1 MTVKT
6 EVDVETLL
14 HWAYRDELSKRATS
28 SAEGIWDKVVFLGQN
43 GGVDP
48 GHGAAQRYSHF
59 GLPDPDAE
67 RIEKA
72 VSALEDKLIDWN
84 LSFDAIAGDL
94 GGLISV
100 NDMTGRAN
108 GQRRAPKVGW
118 GAAGTKALKAW
129 WGEKGAAP
137 AHDRPRDVLL
147 VGGIRTAALVTM
159 HAIKG
164 SRPDWI
170 EEFPRP
176 TWVSSSHGSN
186 PRIIGESFRKNVY
199 KTGSYCPLSWEPSPL
214 SVIASRAEYAAWHHG
229 LTVLA
234 QTIDLSKFI
243 VLPPK
248 ASPTPWLEGQ
258 PKLAPILSVL
268 QTGSNDVG
276 RWGVL
281 PLAPQRERAGPPLR
295 ARRAGDPRVIATS
308 PSA

>member
-1 MTVKT
+1 MPSKT
-6 EVDVETLL
+6 TVDVESLL
-14 HWAYRDELSKRATS
+14 HWAYRDELSKRSTS
-28 SAEGIWDKVVFLGQN
+28 SAEGIWDKVTFLGQN

-72 VSALEDKLIDWN
+72 VSALEDKVIDWS
-84 LSFDAIAGDL
+84 LSFDTIAGDL

-100 NDMTGRAN
+100 NDLTGRAN
-108 GQRRAPKVGW
+108 GQRKAPKVGW

-129 WGEKGAAP
+129 WGEKGAAL

-170 EEFPRP
+170 EEFPTP
-176 TWVSSSHGSN
+176 TWIPAAHGSN
-186 PRIIGESFRKNVY
+186 PQIVGESFRKNVY
-199 KTGSYCPLSWEPSPL
+199 RMGSYCPLAWEPSPL
-214 SVIASRAEYAAWHHG
+214 SVISSRAEYAVWHSG
-229 LTVLA
+229 LTTLA
-234 QTIDLSKFI
+234 QTIDLAKFI
-243 VLPPK
+243 VLPPE
-248 ASPTPWLEGQ
+248 ASPTPWMDGQ
-258 PKLAPILSVL
+258 TKRAPILPVV
-268 QTGSNDVG
+268 QTRSNDVG

-281 PLAPQRERAGPPLR
+281 PLFPQRERAGPPLR
-295 ARRAGDPRVIATS
+295 VRRAGEARIVATS
-308 PSA
+308 PSV